1 MRLGFLPLVIQPN
14 WAYSE
19 SHAEDAASAFD
30 LNTVPNS
37 VWDMGGYQVPV
48 AGDYIAIYNGIMG
61 VPFRQVAP
69 EASCKFP
76 AEKPT
81 CGAGMEKR

>member
-48 AGDYIAIYNGIMG
+48 AGDYLHCNLQWNHGCAI
-61 VPFRQVAP
+61 
-69 EASCKFP
+69 P
-76 AEKPT
+76 AGSP
-81 CGAGMEKR
+81 